1 MDPELMRV
9 AQEQLSKIP
18 PQELAKIQQ
27 QMFSNPEF
35 MKLASENLQNLRP
48 EDVKRATEELKHVK
62 TEDMAE
68 LTKKMANASPEE
80 LAYLK
85 AHADARI
92 SYQISA
98 AEMLKKQGNELHGQ
112 GNYQDAT
119 KKYLLAK
126 DNLKGIPSIKSS
138 TLQLQCSLNLM
149 SCFLKTMQ
157 FEDCISEGTEVLKYD
172 PKNVKAFYRRGQA
185 FKELGKLQI
194 CNSCRDAKEKLMKD
208 GKQSVIENIEEK
220 EAWSIASESCSS
232 IENPLSEPVEGDKS
246 FRNVGMSSEGDAAIN
261 PQSFRPF
268 MDDPETVRLF
278 QRYVSQA
285 GPDSLGAMG
294 LGGMSPDVVKMA
306 TEMISSMS
314 PEELQKMFEVAN
326 SLKGNDSG
334 LPNMNGN
341 KMTPELMRMASEKIS
356 KLPPEMLN
364 KMHEFS
370 SSLKT
375 NGSSVPSD
383 LGKLKCESDRHSSAP
398 GHHEADVGSTSF
410 LSSTSSQ
417 SHNPP
422 ASTDL
427 QETMRN
433 SMKDPAM
440 RQMFTSMMKSMS
452 PDMMA
457 NMSEQFGMK
466 LSKEDAAKAQQAMA
480 SLSPDDLDRMMRWAE
495 KAQRGV
501 DTVKKTKNWL
511 LGRPGMIL
519 GIVMLII
526 AVILHQLGFIGS

>member
-1 MDPELMRV
+1 MMDPELMRV

-172 PKNVKAFYRRGQA
+172 PKNVKAFYRRG
-185 FKELGKLQI
+185 
-194 CNSCRDAKEKLMKD
+194 
-208 GKQSVIENIEEK
+208 VIENIEEK

-410 LSSTSSQ
+410 LSSTSPQ